1 MTQFESLLNVH
12 FDSDQERALMHIMCS
27 GTQIFHEMELLT
39 KKFKLKVVHFHILLV
54 LKEGQGIPL
63 NLKTIKARIIDKRD
77 IDSKPFEKLVEMGY
91 VEKREVDPEEPLQ
104 YRITTKGLDIMKL
117 IEERNA
123 SHFERIKNRLN
134 PQEARTLNY
143 ILQKML
149 G

>member
-1 MTQFESLLNVH
+1 MTQFESLLNIH
-12 FDSDQERALMHIMCS
+12 FASEQERALMHIMCS
-27 GTQIFHEMELLT
+27 GTQIFDEMESLT

-63 NLKTIKARIIDKRD
+63 NLRTIKARIVDKREVD
-77 IDSKPFEKLVEMGY
+77 DKHFDKLVEMGY
-91 VEKREVDPEEPLQ
+91 IEKKIISVEEPAQ
-104 YRITTKGLDIMKL
+104 FRITQKGLDIMKL

-123 SHFERIKNRLN
+123 SHFERIKSRLN

>member
-1 MTQFESLLNVH
+1 
-12 FDSDQERALMHIMCS
+12 MHIMCS
-27 GTQIFHEMELLT
+27 GTQIFQEMEGLT
-39 KKFKLKVVHFHILLV
+39 MKFKLKVVHFHILLV

-63 NLKTIKARIIDKRD
+63 NLNTIKARIIDKREVED
-77 IDSKPFEKLVEMGY
+77 KHFDKLEELGYIEKKEN
-91 VEKREVDPEEPLQ
+91 DPGHPAF

-123 SHFERIKNRLN
+123 SHFERMKNRLN

-143 ILQKML
+143 ILQKMI